1 MKTGKKFIVLI
12 VLVFVFLPVF
22 AHAVSWWPLVPCGLN
37 EPTAQEVAAGKIKLD
52 PSYYQ
57 PCNQCD
63 LLKLLK
69 NIIDFVLIGLMPP
82 AAAILFVWGG
92 FLILMGGANPG
103 WITQGKSIF
112 WNTVMGIAIIL
123 ASWLITNSIIRS
135 LAEDNIAPE
144 WWKLECSVTT
154 VPPPPPLKYSCN
166 NNSQCVADSNGQ
178 YTSNDCDNKCV
189 SVPVPLSITTT
200 SLSDAIQNQP
210 YSQTLTATGGVTP
223 YIWSTPSGS
232 SLPAGLSMNPSTGVI
247 SGTPTTVGTFTFTVK
262 VEDSSSPK
270 KSVTKGLSVKVNL
283 SGQGVACLQSNLNLC
298 QPQSATCTASGCS
311 QYVSSVNQYAGRIGI
326 ANGANL
332 LKSIMV
338 KESSCNISEVSF
350 DGSSF
355 GLMQFRPSTAN
366 IYKSR
371 CGITA
376 NIDSAWLTNSANAD
390 ASICLGAE
398 YLNALSQTSCG
409 STVRGMAA
417 GYNGG
422 SGACSNSISC
432 AGETSCAGGPKK
444 KWECLYDDL
453 AHTVCNGGNN
463 PLAGYNE
470 TRNYATKVL
479 YCYNNPG
486 F

>member
-1 MKTGKKFIVLI
+1 MKTGKKIIVLT
-12 VLVFVFLPVF
+12 VLVFILLPVF
-22 AHAVSWWPLVPCGLN
+22 AQAVSWWPLVPCGTSIN
-37 EPTAQEVAAGKIKLD
+37 PT
-52 PSYYQ
+52 
-57 PCNQCD
+57 PCNRCD

-69 NIIDFVLIGLMPP
+69 NIIDFVLVGLMPP
-82 AAAILFVWGG
+82 VAAILFVWGG

-103 WITQGKSIF
+103 WISQGRSIF

-200 SLSDAIQNQP
+200 SLSDATQNQP